1 MRARCDRARPG
12 QGGPYRRSPATP
24 VTLLAGVSVL
34 SLEQATTLPF
44 LTYRLAGDGARI
56 IHVENAER
64 PDPNRF
70 VGREVLPEPAMRSY
84 FLPNNCG
91 KEAITL
97 NLGDPEGHSLLR
109 ELIVKLPVDVFA
121 CNQRPGSYARL
132 GIEPRTLAAVKP
144 DLIWL
149 GITGFGPEHDEAAY
163 DPVLQARSG
172 FMELTGEAD
181 GSPLVF
187 GLPMVDLGAAEHGY
201 SEVMKAL
208 YRRAT
213 TGEGA
218 RIDVS
223 MLRSAV
229 SWMVAPVALSSLGE
243 RVTRKGNRHQFFA
256 PVAVHRT
263 RDGHV
268 YLAIGND
275 QQWAAL
281 TALPRF
287 GPLARAEYT
296 ANAGRIGAV
305 ERLDRELAACFA
317 EVSTDEA
324 LEALRGAGVPVSRVS
339 TVNEVMADPLVAE
352 RIVEVTDPRSGLRI
366 ALPGPPVGEP
376 PALSFPPRLGEH
388 NEKIYGDV
396 LGLPPEQVAEL
407 RRRQIV

>member
-1 MRARCDRARPG
+1 MSRG
-12 QGGPYRRSPATP
+12 LLSG
-24 VTLLAGVSVL
+24 VTVL

-44 LTYRLAGDGARI
+44 LTYRLACDGARVI
-56 IHVENAER
+56 RVENAER

-70 VGREVLPEPAMRSY
+70 VGSDVLHEPGMRSY

-97 NLGDPEGHSLLR
+97 NLGHAEGRELLR
-109 ELIVKLPVDVFA
+109 QLIVKLDVDVFA
-121 CNQRPGSYARL
+121 CNQRPRSYARL
-132 GIEPRTLAAVKP
+132 GIEPGALRSVKP

-163 DPVLQARSG
+163 DPVLQARAG
-172 FMELTGEAD
+172 FMELTGETS

-201 SEVMKAL
+201 GEVMKAL

-213 TGEGA
+213 TREGA
-218 RIDVS
+218 QIDIS

-268 YLAIGND
+268 YLAVGND

-281 TALPRF
+281 TALPGFSR
-287 GPLARAEYT
+287 LARPEYA
-296 ANAGRIGAV
+296 ANAGRIGDV
-305 ERLDRELAACFA
+305 DRLDRELAACFA
-317 EVSTDEA
+317 GLTSDEA
-324 LEALRGAGVPVSRVS
+324 LDALRGAGVPVSRVN
-339 TVNEVMADPLVAE
+339 TVADVMVDRFVADKL
-352 RIVEVTDPRSGLRI
+352 VEVTDPRSGLRI
-366 ALPGPPVGEP
+366 ALPVPPVGEP
-376 PALSFPPRLGEH
+376 PSLSFPPRLGEH
-388 NEKIYGDV
+388 NEKIYREA
-396 LGLPPEQVAEL
+396 LGLGPQQLAEL
-407 RRRQIV
+407 QRRQIV

>member
-1 MRARCDRARPG
+1 VGSGEGGPG
-12 QGGPYRRSPATP
+12 QGGEGLHAPAALSGGTLAD
-24 VTLLAGVSVL
+24 VTSQGGNKPRP
-34 SLEQATTLPF
+34 LPF
-44 LTYRLAGDGARI
+44 LTYRRACGGARVI
-56 IHVENAER
+56 RVENAER

-70 VGREVLPEPAMRSY
+70 VGREVLAEPAMRSY

-97 NLGDPEGHSLLR
+97 NLGHPEGQALLR
-109 ELIVKLPVDVFA
+109 ELVVKLQVDVFA
-121 CNQRPGSYARL
+121 CNQRPRSYARL
-132 GIEPRTLAAVKP
+132 GIDPATLAAVTP

-149 GITGFGPEHDEAAY
+149 GSTGFGPEHDEAAY

-172 FMELTGEAD
+172 FMELTGETN

-201 SEVMKAL
+201 SELMKAL

-223 MLRSAV
+223 MLQSAV

-243 RVTRKGNRHQFFA
+243 RVTGKGNRHQVFA

-268 YLAIGND
+268 YLAVGND

-287 GPLARAEYT
+287 RRLARPEYA
-296 ANAGRIGAV
+296 ANAGRIGDV

-317 EVSTDEA
+317 ELGSDEA
-324 LEALRGAGVPVSRVS
+324 LAALRSAGVPVSRVS
-339 TVNEVMADPLVAE
+339 TVSDVMTDRLVA
-352 RIVEVTDPRSGLRI
+352 
-366 ALPGPPVGEP
+366 
-376 PALSFPPRLGEH
+376 
-388 NEKIYGDV
+388 
-396 LGLPPEQVAEL
+396 
-407 RRRQIV
+407 

>member
-1 MRARCDRARPG
+1 MSG
-12 QGGPYRRSPATP
+12 
-24 VTLLAGVSVL
+24 LLSGITVL

-44 LTYRLAGDGARI
+44 LTYRLACDGARVI
-56 IHVENAER
+56 RIENAER

-70 VGREVLPEPAMRSY
+70 VGRDVLGEPAMRSY

-97 NLGDPEGHSLLR
+97 NLGHAEGRALLR
-109 ELIVKLPVDVFA
+109 ELIVKLRVDVFA
-121 CNQRPGSYARL
+121 SNQRARSYARL
-132 GIEPRTLAAVKP
+132 GIEPDELRAVKP

-163 DPVLQARSG
+163 DPVLQARAG
-172 FMELTGEAD
+172 FMALTGDAA
-181 GSPLVF
+181 GSPMAF

-201 SEVMKAL
+201 SEVVKAL

-223 MLRSAV
+223 MLASAV
-229 SWMVAPVALSSLGE
+229 SWMVAPVALALSLGE
-243 RVTRKGNRHQFFA
+243 PVTRKGNRHQFFA
-256 PVAVHRT
+256 PVDVHRT

-268 YLAIGND
+268 YLAVGND

-287 GPLARAEYT
+287 AGLCRPEYA
-296 ANAGRIGAV
+296 ANAGRIADV
-305 ERLDRELAACFA
+305 ERLDRELAAGLA
-317 EVSTDEA
+317 DLDSEEA
-324 LEALRGAGVPVSRVS
+324 LASLRRAGVPVSRVN
-339 TVNEVMADPLVAE
+339 TLADVTADPLVAP
-352 RIVEVTDPRSGLRI
+352 RLVEVTDPRSGVRI
-366 ALPGPPVGEP
+366 VLPAPPIGEP

-388 NEKIYGDV
+388 NEKIYREA
-396 LGLPPEQVAEL
+396 LGLAPERLAEL
-407 RRRQIV
+407 KRRQVV